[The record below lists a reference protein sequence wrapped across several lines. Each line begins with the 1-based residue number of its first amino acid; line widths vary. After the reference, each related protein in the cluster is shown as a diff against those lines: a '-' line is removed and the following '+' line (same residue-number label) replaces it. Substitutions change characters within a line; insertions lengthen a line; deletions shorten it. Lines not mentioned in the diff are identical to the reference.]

1 MEKDTWS
8 EILNDTWAYQ
18 NAIRETKTYKK
29 FINYIDGLQDK
40 IEFLEELRWF
50 RKHIENAYTHEPF
63 PLEGIPLPQK
73 AEEFSTALG
82 TYDRIY
88 DEKAE
93 DYLNNEEY
101 EKRRKRF
108 IKKYGLELFDDSFDL
123 LLYYGSV
130 KPMEMLGYCRFFDV
144 VDFQN
149 YLSMEP
155 VIFDGKE
162 IFGEKDYKDVY
173 RSFEYLSKGTPIA
186 LFIHPYMSERDI
198 IDAVRK
204 TYKVRIKPLQE
215 SYKSKDIN
223 LQKVRTK
230 SKKLKDR
237 NDYIFENRELPIKEL
252 TQLVNQKF
260 RDGEHYDYTYI
271 QSILRSEV
279 EKRNLS
285 DST

>member
-18 NAIRETKTYKK
+18 NAIRETQTYKK
-29 FINYIDGLQDK
+29 FINYIDDLKDK
-40 IEFLEELRWF
+40 VEFREELRWF
-50 RKHIENAYTHEPF
+50 REHFENTTTNEPL
-63 PLEGIPLPQK
+63 PLDGIPLPEK
-73 AEEFSTALG
+73 AEEYGIVLG
-82 TYDRIY
+82 VYDRKY
-88 DEKAE
+88 DEEAQ
-93 DYLNNEEY
+93 DYLNNEEF
-101 EKRRKRF
+101 EKKKENF
-108 IKKYGLELFDDSFDL
+108 IKKHGLDLFDESFDL
-123 LLYYGSV
+123 LVYYGSV

-149 YLSMEP
+149 SLSMEP
-155 VIFDGKE
+155 IEIDGQE
-162 IFGEKDYKDVY
+162 IFGHKDHKSVY
-173 RSFEYLSKGTPIA
+173 RSLEYLAKGTPIA

-204 TYKVRIKPLQE
+204 TYKVRIKPLQD

-230 SKKLKDR
+230 SKKLKKR
-237 NDYIFENRELPIKEL
+237 NNFIYENRELPIEQL
-252 TQLVNQKF
+252 AELVNQKF
-260 RDGEHYDYTYI
+260 RDGEYYDYTYV

-285 DST
+285 DIT